1 MIGRLVS
8 RPSAL
13 VGLVLAGTWV
23 VCALFAPWLAPADP
37 VKSVVPLLTPLS
49 RLPDGSMAWLGT
61 DTLGR
66 DILSRLIY
74 GARAVVFWAA
84 LATAT
89 AYLIGVL
96 LGLAAGYFRGAVDA
110 VLSFVANVILSFPV
124 LVLYLLILTKFGPS
138 GANIILAVTF
148 ASSPAIFRIVR
159 ALTIELRERDFV
171 LASVTQGE
179 STLRILCV
187 DILPNVTGP
196 LIVDGCLRLGY
207 TAITIGVL
215 GFLGLGLPPP
225 TPDWGG
231 MVEEGRAL
239 AIAFPHLVLFP
250 CIAISSLMIGLS
262 LVADGLRQA
271 SLVATG
277 RDTRDDGPAREQ
289 PA

>member
-1 MIGRLVS
+1 MRRLAT
-8 RPSAL
+8 RPAAL
-13 VGLVLAGTWV
+13 IGLVLAGTWV

-37 VKSVVPLLTPLS
+37 VLSTVPLLTPLS
-49 RLPDGSMAWLGT
+49 RLPDGAMAWLGT

-66 DILSRLIY
+66 DILSRLVW
-74 GARAVVFWAA
+74 GARSVVFWAS

-89 AYLIGVL
+89 AYLFGVL

-179 STLRILCV
+179 SALRIMCV

-196 LIVDGCLRLGY
+196 LVVDGCLRLGY

-262 LVADGLRQA
+262 LLADGLRQS
-271 SLVATG
+271 SLVAPA
-277 RDTRDDGPAREQ
+277 RDTRDDAPPRTQ